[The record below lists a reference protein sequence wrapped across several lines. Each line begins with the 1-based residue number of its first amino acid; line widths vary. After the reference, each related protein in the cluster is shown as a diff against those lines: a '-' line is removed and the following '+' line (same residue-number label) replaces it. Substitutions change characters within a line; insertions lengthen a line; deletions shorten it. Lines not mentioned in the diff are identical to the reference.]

1 MSIVEATPPE
11 NVRAP
16 DTGRTPPPDRL
27 RGALTADDRTALAL
41 AAIRITR
48 GNPTA
53 EEVAALAV
61 LLAARIR
68 PHPQESPP
76 QTQARIHKLRRR
88 PQPDFIAPGSW
99 AS

>member
-1 MSIVEATPPE
+1 MSIVEETSPE
-11 NVRAP
+11 YARAP
-16 DTGRTPPPDRL
+16 
-27 RGALTADDRTALAL
+27 GADGSADHRTALAL

-68 PHPQESPP
+68 PRPEEQPP
-76 QTQARIHKLRRR
+76 QARARVYRLRRR
-88 PQPDFIAPGSW
+88 PPPDFIAPGSW
-99 AS
+99 VS